1 MATKSIAN
9 KIQSMLLHVHGYG
22 DFAVSQQ
29 KLKLNKSRGQKE
41 ARTSFQI
48 ADETRRRFLSSRE
61 RRTGSPHWQHKHSRL
76 MFETRPLQR
85 GPVFDFII
93 MVFNCLLKQKMATRA
108 RARVF
113 QEILP
118 SESFSAVRVL
128 FNLRYECK
136 LIVHRLNSMLIVHRS
151 N

>member
-1 MATKSIAN
+1 MVLYFCGHQIDCEQNTINVA
-9 KIQSMLLHVHGYG
+9 HVHGYG

-76 MFETRPLQR
+76 MFETRPRSR
-85 GPVFDFII
+85 GD
-93 MVFNCLLKQKMATRA
+93 
-108 RARVF
+108 
-113 QEILP
+113 
-118 SESFSAVRVL
+118 L
-128 FNLRYECK
+128 F
-136 LIVHRLNSMLIVHRS
+136 LIS
-151 N
+151 